1 MYLRGGHDHRA
12 ADAMQEGGRG
22 PIRPACRHLLFFLV
36 PGATAAIENRRR
48 DGLSIARNVREGTRR
63 EQFVGFSTVAFRDHF
78 IRQDFRRAINAAR
91 HAEVDGVIDQKTPWF
106 VEANLFSSYG
116 AQI

>member
-1 MYLRGGHDHRA
+1 MTLLLLARRLEGHGHVLDPVVRA
-12 ADAMQEGGRG
+12 GEEAAK
-22 PIRPACRHLLFFLV
+22 V
-36 PGATAAIENRRR
+36 ATAAIEDRRR

-63 EQFVGFSTVAFRDHF
+63 EQFVGFSTVVFRDHF